1 MCHRRFNHS
10 WENLPDPNW
19 IVNQNGRILM
29 ELNYLNCNR
38 AKLLVGSKTAQIL
51 QKYSNVDVITTT
63 KKVNF
68 VQHDENHNVVRNFDH
83 NE

>member
-1 MCHRRFNHS
+1 MCQVNNHS
-10 WENLPDPNW
+10 WENLPNSNW

-29 ELNYLNCNR
+29 ELNYLNCNNR
-38 AKLLVGSKTAQIL
+38 AKLPIGAKTAQIL
-51 QKYSNVDVITTT
+51 QKHSDNDVITTT

-68 VQHDENHNVVRNFDH
+68 IQHDENHNVVRNFDH